1 MKQYDIIVVGTG
13 GATIVADAALKKG
26 LKVAIIEKGKFGG
39 TCLTRGC
46 IPTKVMVTAANA
58 IQEVEEFKNN
68 TCLDLSGYTSDIGTR
83 NLKMIALIKDN
94 PKIKLDDSDY
104 ISSMINQANSF
115 ESITLQVNNNRF
127 IILSE
132 SDLSQ
137 FLKLAL
143 GRYYINPLTDDKM
156 IASTTKVIN

>member
-1 MKQYDIIVVGTG
+1 
-13 GATIVADAALKKG
+13 
-26 LKVAIIEKGKFGG
+26 
-39 TCLTRGC
+39 
-46 IPTKVMVTAANA
+46 
-58 IQEVEEFKNN
+58 
-68 TCLDLSGYTSDIGTR
+68 
-83 NLKMIALIKDN
+83 MIALIKDN